1 MKRFL
6 LSAAIALASCNMDPA
21 YAADLGKAPP
31 IVKAPIVVPYTWN
44 RFYCGVNGGYGWNI
58 TGVNV
63 NYAGTPI
70 DLGSV
75 PHGFM
80 GGAQCG
86 LDHQVSDY
94 FVLGIIA
101 DVDFANLRGAG
112 QVANT
117 ISAANLTNY
126 LGTVNARAG
135 IPIGNHSLVFVEGGL
150 AYGGNKPNFQ
160 VASVQAA
167 AADTSVGWDIGGGIE
182 TKLPAFPGWSAFAKI
197 GYTDLGKKSLTLDT
211 GGGVLATSDN
221 PLKFGYAKIGLNYA
235 LFGN

>member
-6 LSAAIALASCNMDPA
+6 LSAAIAVASCNMNPA
-21 YAADLGKAPP
+21 YAADLP
-31 IVKAPIVVPYTWN
+31 IPTKAPIVVPYTTWN
-44 RFYCGVNGGYGWNI
+44 RVYLGINGGYGWNI

-63 NYAGTPI
+63 DMAGTPI

-80 GGAQCG
+80 GGVQIG
-86 LDHQVSDY
+86 LDRQVSDY
-94 FVLGIIA
+94 LVLGIIA
-101 DVDFANLRGAG
+101 DVDVANLRGSGQAAG
-112 QVANT
+112 V
-117 ISAANLTNY
+117 ISASNLTNY
-126 LGTVNARAG
+126 LGTFNARAG
-135 IPIGNHSLVFVEGGL
+135 IPIGNHSLAFVEGGL

-197 GYTDLGKKSLTLDT
+197 GYMNLGSKSLTLDT